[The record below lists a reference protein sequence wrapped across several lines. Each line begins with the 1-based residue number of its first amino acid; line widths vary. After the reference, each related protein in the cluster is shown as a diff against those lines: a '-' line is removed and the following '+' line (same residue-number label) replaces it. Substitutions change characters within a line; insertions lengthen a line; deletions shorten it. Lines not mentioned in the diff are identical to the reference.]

1 MKSKGKYDKSDLL
14 RALDHLYMSPSTSIF
29 GVLPLVLFPGAG
41 SELSRGLGSVIL
53 GRLAVST
60 IFTVFV
66 IPSILMFFIKREKVR
81 KTDT

>member
-14 RALDHLYMSPSTSIF
+14 RAVYHLNGGMF
-29 GVLPLVLFPGAG
+29 FFPFFCPERQGT
-41 SELSRGLGSVIL
+41 E
-53 GRLAVST
+53 LAVFT
-60 IFTVFV
+60 IFTLFV